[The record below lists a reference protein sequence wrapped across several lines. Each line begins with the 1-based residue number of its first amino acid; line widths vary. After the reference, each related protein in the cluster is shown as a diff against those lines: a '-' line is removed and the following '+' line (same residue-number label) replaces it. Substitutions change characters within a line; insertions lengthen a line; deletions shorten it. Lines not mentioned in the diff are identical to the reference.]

1 MANTEQNFRMV
12 IDTGSTMT
20 IIPNFVRQ
28 QLYNPKDG
36 WERLSF
42 SPDGYGDTAKLTQ
55 ASREWLVCLGDGTNW
70 SNWVRTR
77 ELYSWQ
83 RTSPNVDCGLIGYNV
98 LNNISH
104 YKSCR
109 QPYVFLKND
118 IFNQM
123 PQLRETE

>member
-55 ASREWLVCLGDGTNW
+55 ASREWLVCLGDGRPIGPTGLEQENCIHGKK
-70 SNWVRTR
+70 
-77 ELYSWQ
+77 
-83 RTSPNVDCGLIGYNV
+83 SPLMSIVV
-98 LNNISH
+98 
-104 YKSCR
+104 
-109 QPYVFLKND
+109 
-118 IFNQM
+118 
-123 PQLRETE
+123 